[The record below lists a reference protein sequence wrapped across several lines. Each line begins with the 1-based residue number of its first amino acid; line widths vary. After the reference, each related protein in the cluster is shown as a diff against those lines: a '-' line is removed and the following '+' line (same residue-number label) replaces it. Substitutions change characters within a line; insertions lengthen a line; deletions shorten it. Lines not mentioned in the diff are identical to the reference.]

1 MAVYEGKQGIA
12 SLREKIKLKSKMLV
26 GESLEKITTHMVDE
40 SPLGAKFYKTGAG
53 ALVVSGLVQNDQGD
67 FKNSWNVG
75 LGTPDPSTR
84 VADTAGTAAVA
95 EAIVKGKRYN
105 LEEEVYVTNNVDH
118 ADKVEEGWRDNP
130 EYGWKAK
137 DGYHVV
143 SKNITTAKSIL
154 EIVADKV
161 SKI

>member
-1 MAVYEGKQGIA
+1 MAIYEGSRGIA
-12 SLREKIKLKSKMLV
+12 ALLQKIETKSKLLV
-26 GESLEKITTHMVDE
+26 GESAEKITTALVDD
-40 SPLGAKFYKTGAG
+40 SPLGAEYYASKQ
-53 ALVVSGLVQNDQGD
+53 GLIQNDVGD

-75 LGTPDPSTR
+75 LGVPDPSTR
-84 VADTAGTAAVA
+84 AADTAGTAAVA
-95 EAIVKGKRYN
+95 EAIVKGKRYS

-118 ADKVEEGWRDNP
+118 AEMVEEGWRDNP

-137 DGYHVV
+137 EGYHVV
-143 SKNITTAKSIL
+143 SKNITTAKAIL

>member
-1 MAVYEGKQGIA
+1 MAVYEGSRGIA
-12 SLREKIKLKSKMLV
+12 ALLQKIETKSKLLV
-26 GESLEKITTHMVDE
+26 GESAEKIATALVDD
-40 SPLGAKFYKTGAG
+40 SPLGAEYYASKQ
-53 ALVVSGLVQNDQGD
+53 GLIQNDVGD

-75 LGTPDPSTR
+75 LGVPDPSTR
-84 VADTAGTAAVA
+84 AADTAGTAAVA

-105 LEEEVYVTNNVDH
+105 LEEEVYVSNNVGH

-143 SKNITTAKSIL
+143 SKNITTAQTIL
-154 EIVADKV
+154 EVIANKV

>member
-1 MAVYEGKQGIA
+1 MAVYEGSQGIA
-12 SLREKIKLKSKMLV
+12 ALLKKIDVKSKLLV
-26 GESLEKITTHMVDE
+26 GESAEKIATSLVDE
-40 SPLGAKFYKTGAG
+40 SPLGAPYYASKQGNI
-53 ALVVSGLVQNDQGD
+53 QNDVGD

-75 LGTPDPSTR
+75 LGTPDTSTR
-84 VADTAGTAAVA
+84 AADTAGTAAVA

-118 ADKVEEGWRDNP
+118 AEMVEEGWRDNP

-143 SKNITTAKSIL
+143 SKNITTAKAIL

>member
-1 MAVYEGKQGIA
+1 MVVYEGSRGIA
-12 SLREKIKLKSKMLV
+12 ALLQKIETKSKLLV
-26 GESLEKITTHMVDE
+26 GESAEKIATALVDD
-40 SPLGAKFYKTGAG
+40 SPLGAEYYASKQ
-53 ALVVSGLVQNDQGD
+53 GLIQNDVGD

-75 LGTPDPSTR
+75 LGVPDPSIR
-84 VADTAGTAAVA
+84 AADTAGTAAVA
-95 EAIVKGKRYN
+95 DAIVKGKRYS
-105 LEEEVYVTNNVDH
+105 LEEEVYVTNNVEH
-118 ADKVEEGWRDNP
+118 AEMVEEGWRENP

-137 DGYHVV
+137 EGYHVV

>member
-1 MAVYEGKQGIA
+1 MATYEGSQGIA
-12 SLREKIKLKSKMLV
+12 ALKAKIKTKSKMLV
-26 GESLEKITTHMVDE
+26 GESLEKIAILLIDE
-40 SPLGAKFYKTGAG
+40 SPLGAPYYASKQGNI
-53 ALVVSGLVQNDQGD
+53 QNDVGD

-95 EAIVKGKRYN
+95 DAIVKGKRYN
-105 LEEEVYVTNNVDH
+105 LEEEVYVSNNVGH

-143 SKNITTAKSIL
+143 SKNISTAKSIL